1 MVAIHIGI
9 FTWAIVFIS
18 SIVHRRFTI
27 KISISKIIGTAYGVG
42 VGFLIPYLDLIY
54 STTVEAWGA
63 AFADIPALAV
73 GSYLMKKD
81 NINASTLWP
90 HYWKYYI
97 PFLVFGAIGGWGI
110 GQIFDGFFE
119 LRRRRKNF

>member
-1 MVAIHIGI
+1 METIFAGFVVFPYMVAIHIGI
-9 FTWAIVFIS
+9 LTWVIVIIS
-18 SIVHRRFTI
+18 SIAHRRFAI
-27 KISISKIIGTAYGVG
+27 KMSISKIIGTVYGVG
-42 VGFLIPYLDLIY
+42 VGFLIPYLDLTY
-54 STTVEAWGA
+54 SSPGEAWRA

-73 GSYLMKKD
+73 GSYLMKQD

-110 GQIFDGFFE
+110 G
-119 LRRRRKNF
+119 